1 VQVQPN
7 PQPEELL
14 SRSTLIAVTEVES
27 GEPGAGK
34 GRPTPKRRDAQKR
47 RRGAVP
53 ANKKEAAAFRR
64 AKLREERMVQR
75 QALLSGDERHLPARD
90 AGPAKRLARDVV
102 DSRFTLG
109 QVFFGLIL
117 IVLAASLTIPARYK
131 TTLAAVNLLSFVAV
145 IGVFIDSMIVGRRA
159 KRMVTAAYDEKSAYG
174 VTAYAAIRAMQP
186 RRLRRPPPKVKRGEG
201 VRKG

>member
-1 VQVQPN
+1 MLV
-7 PQPEELL
+7 
-14 SRSTLIAVTEVES
+14 AVTETGPDLGRTSEQ
-27 GEPGAGK
+27 PTGK

-53 ANKKEAAAFRR
+53 ANKKEAAAQRR
-64 AKLREERMVQR
+64 AQAREARMLQR

-109 QVFFGLIL
+109 QIFFGMIL
-117 IVLAASLTIPARYK
+117 VVLVASLTIPKDY
-131 TTLAAVNLLSFVAV
+131 TTVLAAVNALSFLAV
-145 IGVFIDSMIVGRRA
+145 IMVFLDSLRIGRKA
-159 KRMVTAAYDEKSAYG
+159 KAMVTAAYDAKSAYG

-186 RRLRRPPPKVKRGEG
+186 RRLRRPPPKVKRGESI
-201 VRKG
+201 RNT